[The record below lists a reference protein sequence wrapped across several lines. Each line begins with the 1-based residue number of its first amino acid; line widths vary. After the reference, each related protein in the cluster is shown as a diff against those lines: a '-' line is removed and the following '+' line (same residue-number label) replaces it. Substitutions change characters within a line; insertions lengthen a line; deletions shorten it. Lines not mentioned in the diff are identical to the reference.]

1 MQSFQLLHVA
11 MCATIEERIEK
22 GTVAVRH
29 CSRGGRGEGRGG
41 GSVGPKEKG
50 ILYNKCDDFVKLL
63 KTRTNFSAMAKFISK
78 LTQTQTDV
86 DICICMCIDTG
97 GVATRKLCSRLP
109 TTAWQKVFS
118 N

>member
-1 MQSFQLLHVA
+1 M
-11 MCATIEERIEK
+11 
-22 GTVAVRH
+22 
-29 CSRGGRGEGRGG
+29 
-41 GSVGPKEKG
+41 GPKEKG

-78 LTQTQTDV
+78 LTQTQADV
-86 DICICMCIDTG
+86 DIHMYMYVYRQG